1 MITKVGIDID
11 NTIWDLVSPWLE
23 WYNILYLDDI
33 KYEQI
38 NEYNFFDMTTKATK
52 KEMFD
57 ILHTPEFWDYVK
69 PFEDSYS
76 ALKKI

>member
-52 KEMFD
+52 KEMFESRF
-57 ILHTPEFWDYVK
+57 IRICF
-69 PFEDSYS
+69 F
-76 ALKKI
+76 

>member
-38 NEYNFFDMTTKATK
+38 NEYN
-52 KEMFD
+52 
-57 ILHTPEFWDYVK
+57 L
-69 PFEDSYS
+69 
-76 ALKKI
+76 

>member
-52 KEMFD
+52 KEIFD
-57 ILHTPEFWDYVK
+57 ILH
-69 PFEDSYS
+69 
-76 ALKKI
+76 KIEY

>member
-57 ILHTPEFWDYVK
+57 ILHTSEF
-69 PFEDSYS
+69 
-76 ALKKI
+76 